1 MKYHSLTIEE
11 TLKKLNTDPVTG
23 LSEKEVRIR
32 RQANGPNTL
41 AVKKKKSLFL
51 RFLAQFSDFMIL
63 VLIAAAVISFLVSLA
78 EGEAD
83 FVDPLI
89 ILTIIMVNAILG
101 LVQEEK
107 AEKALEAL
115 KQMSAPNALVL
126 REGKRT
132 TIPSQDLVPG
142 DIIFLETG
150 HYVPADAR
158 LLGAVNLKVDES
170 ALTGE
175 SHPVGKDAE
184 LVLKEETMLGD
195 RKNMV
200 PSTGIVTYGR
210 GTAVVTA
217 TGMQTEVGHIAA
229 LIMEDVTPDT
239 PLQKRLAKTGQ
250 MLGIAALCIC
260 IIIFVIG
267 AIQGRQLFT
276 MFMTSVSLAVAA
288 IPEGLPAVVTIM
300 LSLGV
305 QRMAKKNAVIRKLPA
320 VETLGSATYI
330 CSDKTGTLTQNK
342 MTVTAMALP
351 DGTEVLPKPK
361 ETLTKEAEALF
372 TAVLLCNNAV
382 PEAEQES
389 KRKKSKT
396 QEGLPAVSG
405 EPTEQALFTAA
416 LCAGIN
422 YGKVFATY
430 PRVRELPFDSVRKR
444 MTTVHKLPDGGYL
457 SVTKGAFDLLL
468 PLCSNCYLKGK
479 KEPLTSA
486 ARNRL
491 KRQNDRLTSQ
501 ALRVLAVSVKRL
513 NQPPSTL
520 TDAQLEQNL
529 TFLGLLG
536 MIDPP
541 RPEVRDAVLLCQ
553 SAGITPVMIT
563 GDHAATACAIA
574 KDLGILKTVK
584 VPLLPS
590 KRGMVTAAGGGSE
603 EELSVSSYLDTHAV
617 TGEQLNRMT
626 DAQLEEKIYQ
636 YRVFARVSP
645 EHKVRIVK
653 ALQRQGE
660 VVAMTGDGVN
670 DAPALKAADIGCVMG
685 KTGTDVA
692 KNASDMILM
701 DDNFATIVAAVRE
714 GRGIYD
720 NIKKSIHFLLS
731 SNIGEIITIFA
742 AILFGLPSPLAA
754 VQLLWVNLVTDSLP
768 AIALG
773 VEPPAA
779 DIMNRPPIS
788 PKKGMF
794 ADGLVFK
801 IIFEGAMIGLLALIA
816 YMLGGGT
823 CCFAVLGLSQ
833 LFHAFNMRSEH
844 SLKTIGLGSNPKMLL
859 SFIACA
865 FLQIGVISFAPLAEI
880 FQVTPLSPVQW
891 LLTAVLS
898 FLPIPIVEMQKNF
911 AKKWKERR

>member
-1 MKYHSLTIEE
+1 MEVFMNYHSLTIEE
-11 TLKKLNTDPVTG
+11 TLKQLHTDPQVG

-32 RQANGPNTL
+32 RQTSGSNLL
-41 AVKKKKSLFL
+41 AAKKKKSLL
-51 RFLAQFSDFMIL
+51 SRFLAQFSDFMIL
-63 VLIAAAVISFLVSLA
+63 VLVAAAVVSFLVSLA

-89 ILTIIMVNAILG
+89 ILAIILLNAILG
-101 LVQEEK
+101 LIQEEK

-126 REGKRT
+126 REGKRRS
-132 TIPSQDLVPG
+132 IPSRELVPG

-158 LLGAVNLKVDES
+158 LIESIDLKVDES

-175 SHPVGKDAE
+175 SHPVGKDAQ

-210 GTAVVTA
+210 GSAVVTA

-229 LIMEDVTPDT
+229 LIMEDATPDT
-239 PLQKRLAKTGQ
+239 PLQKRLEKTGKV
-250 MLGIAALCIC
+250 LGVAALCIC
-260 IIIFVIG
+260 IIIFVLG
-267 AIQGRQLFT
+267 ALQGRPLFS

-330 CSDKTGTLTQNK
+330 CSDKTGTLTQNR
-342 MTVTAMALP
+342 MTVTAVALP
-351 DGTEVLPKPK
+351 EEAELLPK
-361 ETLTKEAEALF
+361 EAAEQKDGIALF
-372 TAVLLCNNAV
+372 TAAVLCNNAI
-382 PEAEQES
+382 PESEEMGKK
-389 KRKKSKT
+389 KRVKEEEK
-396 QEGLPAVSG
+396 LPEVSG
-405 EPTEQALFTAA
+405 EPTESALLTAA
-416 LCAGIN
+416 LGVGIN
-422 YGKVFATY
+422 YGKIQATY

-444 MTTVHKLPDGGYL
+444 MTTIHRLPDGGYI

-468 PLCSNCYLKGK
+468 PLCSYCYNKGK
-479 KEPLTSA
+479 QEPLTISLK
-486 ARNRL
+486 NKI
-491 KRQNDRLTSQ
+491 KRQNDRLTSK
-501 ALRVLAVSVKRL
+501 ALRVIAVSGKKL
-513 NQPPSTL
+513 NRPPEQL
-520 TDAQLEQNL
+520 TASQLEQNL

-541 RPEVRDAVLLCQ
+541 RKEVKDAVLLCR

-563 GDHAATACAIA
+563 GDHAVTASAIA
-574 KDLGILKTVK
+574 RELGILPSDKIP
-584 VPLLPS
+584 PLLPS
-590 KRGMVTAAGGGSE
+590 GKGKVIAAQAEMPSSYFDPCVITG
-603 EELSVSSYLDTHAV
+603 EEL
-617 TGEQLNRMT
+617 NRIT
-626 DAQLEEKIYQ
+626 DHDLSERIYR

-653 ALQRQGE
+653 ALQKRGE

-692 KNASDMILM
+692 KNASDMILL

-731 SNIGEIITIFA
+731 SNIGEIITIFT

-773 VEPPAA
+773 VEPPAK
-779 DIMNRPPIS
+779 DIMKRKPIS

-816 YMLGGGT
+816 YLLGGTT
-823 CCFAVLGLSQ
+823 CCFAVLSLSQ

-844 SLKTIGLGSNPKMLL
+844 SLRTIGLWSNPKMLL
-859 SFIACA
+859 SFIVCA
-865 FLQIGVISFAPLAEI
+865 FLQIAVISIEPLAKI
-880 FQVTPLSPVQW
+880 FQVTPLSPIQW
-891 LLTAVLS
+891 VLTAVLS
-898 FLPIPIVEMQKNF
+898 FLPIPIVEVQKRF
-911 AKKWKERR
+911 LASWKK

>member
-1 MKYHSLTIEE
+1 MNYHSLTIEE
-11 TLKKLNTDPVTG
+11 TLKQLHTDPKTG

-32 RQANGPNTL
+32 RQANGLNIL
-41 AVKKKKSLFL
+41 AAKKKKSLIS
-51 RFLAQFSDFMIL
+51 RFFAQFSDFMIL

-89 ILTIIMVNAILG
+89 ILAIILLNAILG
-101 LVQEEK
+101 LIQEEK

-126 REGKRT
+126 REGKRKS
-132 TIPSQDLVPG
+132 IPSQELVLG

-158 LLGAVNLKVDES
+158 LIDSIDLKVDES

-175 SHPVGKDAE
+175 SHPVGKDATV
-184 LVLKEETMLGD
+184 VLKEEAMLGD

-210 GTAVVTA
+210 GSAIVTA
-217 TGMQTEVGHIAA
+217 TGMKTEVGHIAA
-229 LIMEDVTPDT
+229 LIMEDTTPDT
-239 PLQKRLAKTGQ
+239 PLQKRLEKTGKV
-250 MLGIAALCIC
+250 LGVAALCIC
-260 IIIFVIG
+260 IIIFVLG
-267 AIQGRQLFT
+267 ALQGRPLFS

-342 MTVTAMALP
+342 MTVTAINLP
-351 DGTEVLPKPK
+351 EETELS
-361 ETLTKEAEALF
+361 LKEAAEKKEGITLF
-372 TAVLLCNNAV
+372 TTAILCNNAV
-382 PEAEQES
+382 VEAENG
-389 KRKKSKT
+389 KKKKKKSSDL
-396 QEGLPAVSG
+396 EEENVFEVSG
-405 EPTEQALFTAA
+405 EPTESALLTSA
-416 LCAGIN
+416 LYAGVN
-422 YGKVFATY
+422 YGKIQATY
-430 PRVRELPFDSVRKR
+430 PRVRELPFDSIRKR
-444 MTTVHKLPDGGYL
+444 MTTVHRLPDGGYI
-457 SVTKGAFDLLL
+457 SITKGAFDLLL
-468 PLCSNCYLKGK
+468 PLCSNSYSKGK
-479 KEPLTSA
+479 KEPLTVTS
-486 ARNRL
+486 RNKI
-491 KRQNDRLTSQ
+491 KRQNDRLTSR
-501 ALRVLAVSVKRL
+501 ALRVIAVSGKKLERSPE
-513 NQPPSTL
+513 QMTA
-520 TDAQLEQNL
+520 AQLEQNL
-529 TFLGLLG
+529 TFLGLFG

-541 RPEVRDAVLLCQ
+541 RPEVKDAVTLCR

-563 GDHAATACAIA
+563 GDHAVTASAIA
-574 KDLGILKTVK
+574 RELGILTSEKNP
-584 VPLLPS
+584 PLLPLES
-590 KRGMVTAAGGGSE
+590 GKVAVA
-603 EELSVSSYLDTHAV
+603 ELTVPSYLDTRV
-617 TGEQLNRMT
+617 ITGEELNRMT
-626 DAQLEEKIYQ
+626 DADLSEQIYK

-653 ALQRQGE
+653 ALQKRGE

-701 DDNFATIVAAVRE
+701 DDNFATIVAAVKE

-731 SNIGEIITIFA
+731 SNIGEIITIFT

-773 VEPPAA
+773 VEPPAT
-779 DIMNRPPIS
+779 DIMNRKPIS

-801 IIFEGAMIGLLALIA
+801 IIFEGAMIGFLALIA
-816 YMLGGGT
+816 YMLGGTT
-823 CCFAVLGLSQ
+823 CCFAVLSLSQ
-833 LFHAFNMRSEH
+833 LCHAFNMRSEH
-844 SLKTIGLGSNPKMLL
+844 SLRTIGLWSNSKMLI
-859 SFIACA
+859 SFLICA
-865 FLQIGVISFAPLAEI
+865 FLQIAVISYKPLANI
-880 FQVTPLSPVQW
+880 FQVQPLSPIQW
-891 LLTAVLS
+891 IFTGILS
-898 FLPIPIVEMQKNF
+898 FLPIPIVEIQKHLSR
-911 AKKWKERR
+911 KTHE